1 MAMSRSAP
9 STAPKI
15 IAGTRSGRPKSHTI
29 PAGRRTAL
37 APPKVAAEMTVCSR
51 FWRAVLRNRRVTASG
66 SRPTAMA
73 MTAAMIEL
81 FGVIPTRVRSSIPIT
96 APSSASP
103 APNSSVPGSKK
114 LGCRLP
120 LTSPSMC
127 GNASPQTAP
136 ARRANHV
143 ELTEKKR
150 GNGLER
156 RPPVGTRPKGPQSA

>member
-1 MAMSRSAP
+1 MSRSAP

-29 PAGRRTAL
+29 PAGRRTAF

-81 FGVIPTRVRSSIPIT
+81 FGVIPTRVSSSMPIT
-96 APSSASP
+96 APSSASA
-103 APNSSVPGSKK
+103 APNSSVAGSNR
-114 LGCRLP
+114 LGCRFI
-120 LTSPSMC
+120 SAMRR
-127 GNASPQTAP
+127 QVW
-136 ARRANHV
+136 ARQCV
-143 ELTEKKR
+143 
-150 GNGLER
+150 
-156 RPPVGTRPKGPQSA
+156 